1 MNKVTIKQ
9 VAEAAGV
16 SSMTVS
22 RVLNYRPDVSP
33 ATRRQVQLV
42 IDQMGYHPN
51 AVARSLSQ
59 GKTHSLGI
67 AVFGLE
73 HYGPSNTIVGVERKA
88 EELGYSMLVALMHT
102 GDARREKQEQIL
114 NNLLARQVDGI
125 VWAIA
130 EHEDNRDWL
139 CEQARELT
147 TPVVFLN
154 MQPRRGTRMVAVN
167 NYDGGRQATEH
178 LSKQGY
184 RRIGLITGPLNW
196 WEARQRQSG
205 WRDAMLEASLP
216 HEGLEV
222 YGDWSAESGEAGM
235 RRLLEQAPN
244 IEALFASNDQMALGA
259 FQAARRAGRRVPQD
273 LAVVGFDDI
282 PEAAYFH
289 PPLTTIRQDLQKMG
303 TLAVQLIHRIM
314 ESRRQ
319 DVDLEPEV
327 LWVQPELIIRD
338 SSIS

>member
-22 RVLNYRPDVSP
+22 RVLNYRQDVSP

-114 NNLLARQVDGI
+114 HNLLARQVDGI

-139 CEQARELT
+139 CEQTRELT

-154 MQPRRGTRMVAVN
+154 MQPRLATSMVAVN

-178 LSKQGY
+178 LVKLGCGDCWSRPRTSRPCSPATTRWPWARF
-184 RRIGLITGPLNW
+184 RRPAGPV
-196 WEARQRQSG
+196 A
-205 WRDAMLEASLP
+205 ASLRTWP
-216 HEGLEV
+216 SS
-222 YGDWSAESGEAGM
+222 DS
-235 RRLLEQAPN
+235 
-244 IEALFASNDQMALGA
+244 
-259 FQAARRAGRRVPQD
+259 
-273 LAVVGFDDI
+273 
-282 PEAAYFH
+282 
-289 PPLTTIRQDLQKMG
+289 TT
-303 TLAVQLIHRIM
+303 
-314 ESRRQ
+314 SRK
-319 DVDLEPEV
+319 P
-327 LWVQPELIIRD
+327 
-338 SSIS
+338 

>member
-1 MNKVTIKQ
+1 MKKTTIKQ

-22 RVLNYRPDVSP
+22 RVLNFRPDVSP
-33 ATRRQVQLV
+33 TTRRQVQLV
-42 IDQMGYHPN
+42 IDQLGYHPN

-73 HYGPSNTIVGVERKA
+73 HYGPSNTVVGVEKKA

-114 NNLLARQVDGI
+114 HNLLARQVDGI

-139 CEQARELT
+139 CEQARELS

-154 MQPRRGTRMVAVN
+154 MQPRLGTTMVAVN

-178 LSKQGY
+178 LLKQGY

-205 WRDAMLEASLP
+205 WRDAMLEAGLP
-216 HEGLEV
+216 PESLEV

-235 RRLLEQAPN
+235 RRLLEQAPD

-259 FQAARRAGRRVPQD
+259 FQAARSAGRRVPED

-282 PEAAYFH
+282 PEAAYFQ

-314 ESRRQ
+314 ESHRQ
-319 DVDLEPEV
+319 NVDLEPEV
-327 LWVQPELIIRD
+327 LWVQPELIIRE
-338 SSIS
+338 SSIL